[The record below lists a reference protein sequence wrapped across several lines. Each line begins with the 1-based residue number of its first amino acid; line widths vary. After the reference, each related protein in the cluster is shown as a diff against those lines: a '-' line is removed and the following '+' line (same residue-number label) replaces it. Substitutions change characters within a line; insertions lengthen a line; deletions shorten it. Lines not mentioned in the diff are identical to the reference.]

1 MGSALQGGVDRI
13 TGSAYIQS
21 ISVLE
26 KRYFFQTI
34 VNWHFFLLRLE
45 EENDEYENDE
55 FIKNYYHL
63 NPPPPGVSLDII
75 KEAKLNWKK
84 IKNKHKYHG

>member
-1 MGSALQGGVDRI
+1 MGSALQGGVARI
-13 TGSAYIQS
+13 RGCADIQS

-26 KRYFFQTI
+26 IRYFFQTN

-75 KEAKLNWKK
+75 KEAK